1 VVAGTAKYHVQ
12 GAVSEDFDDKQET
25 IVNKDIIIVSEST
38 KIHVTAATEIQL
50 QVGASTLLMKSDG
63 SIKLTGT
70 SIAIAGTAK
79 VAIHGGE
86 VESKADSSHTTAGA
100 IVMSDGSGTNTV
112 KGGMVMLNP

>member
-1 VVAGTAKYHVQ
+1 V
-12 GAVSEDFDDKQET
+12 
-25 IVNKDIIIVSEST
+25 VNKDITIVSEST
-38 KIHVTAATEIQL
+38 KIHLTAATEIQL

-70 SIAIAGTAK
+70 NIAIDGAQK
-79 VAIHGGE
+79 VAIHGGQ